1 MNTKLTKIIS
11 GLFVATAAFQTASAG
26 NITDIKVSSLPNKQK
41 IVKVSFDKEIVN
53 PTGFVTSSPARIALD
68 FEQTGISMDQQV
80 LEYADPLLSKIS
92 AAQNSSRARLVLNL
106 NKPGQYNTEVRGN
119 KVWIFIN
126 ESDDTV
132 SAPARPAVKAAPAA
146 PAKQQAAAP
155 STKSAVSVSEPF
167 TPAKQQAAA
176 PFTESVVSVSAPF
189 SPAKQQAAASA
200 KQQAAAPA
208 KQQAAAPAKQQAA
221 APAKQ
226 TNIDFRKDGKNAGI
240 IELAALG
247 FAGQPDISQQHD
259 HIIVTLKNHT
269 LPTTLQR
276 SLDVADFKTPVQKVT
291 LKRLN
296 NDTQLIITTAGN
308 WELVNKSA
316 APGYFTF
323 QVLPKKQNL
332 ESGGVNNAPKTFTGR
347 KISLDFQD
355 VEIRTILQIL
365 AKESG
370 MNIVASDSVNG
381 KMTLSLKDV
390 PWDQAL
396 DLVMQA
402 RNLDMRQQGNIVN
415 IAPRDELLAKDKAL
429 LQAEKDIAD
438 LGALYSQNFQ
448 LKYKN
453 VEEFRSIL
461 RLDNADTTGNRN
473 TLVSGRGSVLIDP
486 ATNTLIVTDTRSVIE
501 KFRKLIDELDVPA
514 QQVMIEARIVE
525 AADGFSRD
533 LGVKFGAT
541 GKKKLKNDT
550 SAFGWGVNSGF
561 GGDDKWGAETKIN
574 LPITAAANSISLV
587 RAISSGALNLELS
600 ASESLSKT
608 KTLANP
614 RVLTQNRKEAKIESG
629 YEIPFTVT
637 SIANGGSSTNTE
649 LKKAVLGLT
658 VTPNITPDGQIIMTV
673 KINKDSPAQC
683 ASGNQTILCISTK
696 NLNTQAMVENGG
708 TLIVGGIYEE
718 DNGNTLTKVPLLGDI
733 PVIGNLFK
741 TRGKKTDRRELLI
754 FITPRIMG
762 TAGNSLRY

>member
-155 STKSAVSVSEPF
+155 STKSAVSVSKPF

-200 KQQAAAPA
+200 KQQTAAPA
-208 KQQAAAPAKQQAA
+208 KQQAAT
-221 APAKQ
+221 PAKQ

-415 IAPRDELLAKDKAL
+415 IAPRDELLAKDKAF

-561 GGDDKWGAETKIN
+561 GDGNKWGAETKIN

>member
-155 STKSAVSVSEPF
+155 
-167 TPAKQQAAA
+167 
-176 PFTESVVSVSAPF
+176 FTESVVSVSAPF

-200 KQQAAAPA
+200 KQQAAT
-208 KQQAAAPAKQQAA
+208 
-221 APAKQ
+221 PAKQ

-269 LPTTLQR
+269 LPTALQR

-296 NDTQLIITTAGN
+296 NDTQLIITTTGN

-415 IAPRDELLAKDKAL
+415 IAPRDELLAKDKAF

-541 GKKKLKNDT
+541 GRKKLKNET

-561 GGDDKWGAETKIN
+561 GGGDKWEAQTKIN
-574 LPITAAANSISLV
+574 LPVAAAANSISLV

-637 SIANGGSSTNTE
+637 TASGGGNSTNTE
-649 LKKAVLGLT
+649 LKKAVLELT

-683 ASGNQTILCISTK
+683 ASGNNTILCISTK
-696 NLNTQAMVENGG
+696 SLNTQAMVENGG

-718 DNGNTLTKVPLLGDI
+718 NNGNTLTKVPLLGDI

-754 FITPRIMG
+754 FITPRIID

>member
-155 STKSAVSVSEPF
+155 
-167 TPAKQQAAA
+167 
-176 PFTESVVSVSAPF
+176 FTESVVSVSAPF

-200 KQQAAAPA
+200 KQQAAT
-208 KQQAAAPAKQQAA
+208 
-221 APAKQ
+221 PAKQ

-269 LPTTLQR
+269 LPTALQR

-296 NDTQLIITTAGN
+296 NDTQLIITTTGN

-370 MNIVASDSVNG
+370 MNIVASDSVSG

-415 IAPRDELLAKDKAL
+415 IAPRDELLAKDKAF

-541 GKKKLKNDT
+541 GRKKLKNET

-561 GGDDKWGAETKIN
+561 GGSDKWKAQTKIN
-574 LPITAAANSISLV
+574 LPVAAAANSISLV

-637 SIANGGSSTNTE
+637 TASGGGNSTNTE

-683 ASGNQTILCISTK
+683 ASGNNTILCISTK
-696 NLNTQAMVENGG
+696 SLNTQAMVENGG

-718 DNGNTLTKVPLLGDI
+718 NNGNTLTKVPLLGDI

-754 FITPRIMG
+754 FITPRIID

>member
-155 STKSAVSVSEPF
+155 
-167 TPAKQQAAA
+167 
-176 PFTESVVSVSAPF
+176 FTESVVSVSAPF

-200 KQQAAAPA
+200 KQQAAT
-208 KQQAAAPAKQQAA
+208 
-221 APAKQ
+221 PAKQ

-269 LPTTLQR
+269 LPTALQR

-296 NDTQLIITTAGN
+296 NDTQLIITTTGN

-415 IAPRDELLAKDKAL
+415 IAPRDELLAKDKAF

-541 GKKKLKNDT
+541 SRKKLKNET

-561 GGDDKWGAETKIN
+561 GGGDKWEAQTKIN
-574 LPITAAANSISLV
+574 LPVAAAANSISLV

-637 SIANGGSSTNTE
+637 TASGGGNSTNTE

-683 ASGNQTILCISTK
+683 ASGNNTILCISTK
-696 NLNTQAMVENGG
+696 SLNTQAMVENGG
-708 TLIVGGIYEE
+708 TLIVGGVYEE
-718 DNGNTLTKVPLLGDI
+718 NNGNTLTKVPLLGDI

-754 FITPRIMG
+754 FITPRIID

>member
-155 STKSAVSVSEPF
+155 
-167 TPAKQQAAA
+167 
-176 PFTESVVSVSAPF
+176 FTESVVSVSAPF

-200 KQQAAAPA
+200 KQQAAT
-208 KQQAAAPAKQQAA
+208 
-221 APAKQ
+221 PAKQ

-269 LPTTLQR
+269 LPTALQR

-296 NDTQLIITTAGN
+296 NDTQLIITTTGN

-415 IAPRDELLAKDKAL
+415 IAPRDELLAKDKAF

-541 GKKKLKNDT
+541 GWKKLKNET

-561 GGDDKWGAETKIN
+561 GGGDKWEAQTKIN
-574 LPITAAANSISLV
+574 LPVAAAANSISLV

-637 SIANGGSSTNTE
+637 TASGGGNSTNTE

-683 ASGNQTILCISTK
+683 ASGNNTILCISTK
-696 NLNTQAMVENGG
+696 SLNTQAMVENGG

-718 DNGNTLTKVPLLGDI
+718 NNGNTLTKVPLLGDI

-754 FITPRIMG
+754 FITPRIID

>member
-146 PAKQQAAAP
+146 PAKQQATAP
-155 STKSAVSVSEPF
+155 STKSAVSVSKPF

-200 KQQAAAPA
+200 KQQT
-208 KQQAAAPAKQQAA
+208 AAPAKQQAA

-415 IAPRDELLAKDKAL
+415 IAPRDELLAKDKAF
-429 LQAEKDIAD
+429 LQAEKDIAN

-561 GGDDKWGAETKIN
+561 GGDDKWGAGTKIN